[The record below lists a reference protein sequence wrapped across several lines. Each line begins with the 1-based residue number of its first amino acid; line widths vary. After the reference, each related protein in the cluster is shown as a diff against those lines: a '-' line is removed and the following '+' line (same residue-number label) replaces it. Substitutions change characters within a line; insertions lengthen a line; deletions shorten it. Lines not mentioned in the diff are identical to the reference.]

1 MHFRFNFLNI
11 IIITSWTEV
20 KTATIISRIRKTNFK
35 HLLMV
40 TRYIYKA
47 ELDNSYTCVNIKF
60 GNKGL
65 TILSQASVLFQTKSL
80 DYQVRSKFK

>member
-1 MHFRFNFLNI
+1 
-11 IIITSWTEV
+11 
-20 KTATIISRIRKTNFK
+20 
-35 HLLMV
+35 MV
-40 TRYIYKA
+40 TIYIYKA

-80 DYQVRSKFK
+80 DPRVRSKFK